1 MPDIDHVCPGPGN
14 SDFQGWASKNNLLCT
29 DGRVIRE
36 NAFAHQ
42 NGAVVPL
49 IWNHRHD
56 TPSAVIG
63 KATLVNKPDGVYC
76 YGLFNNT
83 KFGNMCK
90 ELVAHGDVTSLSI
103 LANQLKQKGHDVM
116 HGMIRE
122 VSLVLAGANPQAFI
136 EDMDL
141 AHGEDAEYEARI
153 YPQEPII
160 CHGDDDFEEQ
170 EPESEQEPE
179 NTPAEE
185 NPEENPTNES
195 EPESDPEPESNPEP
209 DPTPANQNGEE
220 NPVENVPTTNP
231 ELQHADGSE
240 ETIQDVID
248 SMNEKQKNVMYYLV
262 ATAREENKED
272 PTMAHNAFESGAN
285 TTAQLTRENFALLA
299 KEAKACSSLKEAV
312 LAHMDDMEGLSD
324 ALMHA
329 DYGIENIEYL
339 FPDDRNVTRQ
349 PQFIQ
354 RDMSWV
360 SGVMS
365 GVHHVPF
372 SRIKSVFADIT
383 ADEARAKGYLKGKL
397 KKEEVFSL
405 LKRSTAPTTIYKKQK
420 IDRDD
425 VIDIVD
431 FDVVAWIKAEMRM
444 MLDEEIARAIL
455 LGDGRLASSDDKID
469 ENCIRPVAKDAEL
482 YSIHK
487 TVDVANGATDEA
499 KAKQFI
505 RTVIKSR
512 KDYKGSG
519 NPTLYITED
528 LLADM
533 LLLEDGI
540 GHLMYAS
547 EAQLATTLRVK
558 EIITIPVMEGQTG
571 VNEKP
576 LVGIL
581 VNLADYKVGA
591 DKGGSVNMFDDFD
604 IDYNQ
609 QKYLIETRA
618 SGALVKPYSAITY
631 EMNVAAA

>member
-1 MPDIDHVCPGPGN
+1 MPETY
-14 SDFQGWASKNNLLCT
+14 DFQGRATAYNVRCT
-29 DGRVIRE
+29 DGRTILP
-36 NAFAHQ
+36 NAFKDCT
-42 NGAVVPL
+42 GKTVPL
-49 IWNHRHD
+49 VWNHQHNSVGNVLGHALLENRD
-56 TPSAVIG
+56 
-63 KATLVNKPDGVYC
+63 DGVYA
-76 YGLFNNT
+76 YGKFNNT
-83 KFGNMCK
+83 EDGQAAK
-90 ELVAHGDVTSLSI
+90 ELVRNGDIKALSI
-103 LANQLKQKGHDVM
+103 YANHLKESANNVM
-116 HGMIRE
+116 HGAIRE
-122 VSLVLAGANPQAFI
+122 LSLVLAGANPEAYIESVMCHDDESLESAMFWAVGSTIQAGPI
-136 EDMDL
+136 EV
-141 AHGEDAEYEARI
+141 ETSAEI
-153 YPQEPII
+153 S
-160 CHGDDDFEEQ
+160 HGDD
-170 EPESEQEPE
+170 PE
-179 NTPAEE
+179 NTEVEE
-185 NPEENPTNES
+185 VQTETSND
-195 EPESDPEPESNPEP
+195 ESDHEDTS
-209 DPTPANQNGEE
+209 DGE
-220 NPVENVPTTNP
+220 
-231 ELQHADGSE
+231 LDHADSDE
-240 ETIQDVID
+240 NKNDKTIGDIVKT
-248 SMNEKQKNVMYYLV
+248 MNEEQKNAMYYLI
-262 ATAREENKED
+262 
-272 PTMAHNAFESGAN
+272 
-285 TTAQLTRENFALLA
+285 
-299 KEAKACSSLKEAV
+299 AKAKDDDTDDNTDSEKGGDESMSHNVFEKNENSTQGGVLSHAEIDTIFKDAKRAGSLREGV
-312 LAHMDDMEGLSD
+312 LAHAEE
-324 ALMHA
+324 
-329 DYGIENIEYL
+329 YGITNIDYL
-339 FPDDRNVTRQ
+339 FPEAKSLTTT
-349 PQFIQ
+349 PEFIK
-354 RDMSWV
+354 RDTGWV
-360 SGVMS
+360 SKVMNAV
-365 GVHHVPF
+365 GHTPF
-372 SRIKSVFADIT
+372 SRIKTVFADIT
-383 ADEARAKGYLKGKL
+383 EDEARAKGYLKGKL

>member
-1 MPDIDHVCPGPGN
+1 MPETY
-14 SDFQGWASKNNLLCT
+14 DFQGRATAYNVRCT
-29 DGRVIRE
+29 DGRTILP
-36 NAFAHQ
+36 NAFKDCT
-42 NGAVVPL
+42 GKTVPL
-49 IWNHRHD
+49 VWNHQHNSVGNVLGHALLENRD
-56 TPSAVIG
+56 
-63 KATLVNKPDGVYC
+63 DGVYA
-76 YGLFNNT
+76 YGKFNNT
-83 KFGNMCK
+83 EDGQAAK
-90 ELVAHGDVTSLSI
+90 ELVRNGDIKALSI
-103 LANQLKQKGHDVM
+103 YANHLKESAHNVM
-116 HGMIRE
+116 HGAIRE
-122 VSLVLAGANPQAFI
+122 LSLVLAGANPEAYI
-136 EDMDL
+136 ESVMCHDDESLESAMFW
-141 AHGEDAEYEARI
+141 AVGSTIQYGPIEVETSAEI
-153 YPQEPII
+153 S
-160 CHGDDDFEEQ
+160 HGDD
-170 EPESEQEPE
+170 PE
-179 NTPAEE
+179 NTEVEE
-185 NPEENPTNES
+185 VQTETSND
-195 EPESDPEPESNPEP
+195 ESDHEDTP
-209 DPTPANQNGEE
+209 DGE
-220 NPVENVPTTNP
+220 
-231 ELQHADGSE
+231 LDHADSDE
-240 ETIQDVID
+240 NKNDKTIGDIIKT
-248 SMNEKQKNVMYYLV
+248 MNEEQKNTMYYLI
-262 ATAREENKED
+262 
-272 PTMAHNAFESGAN
+272 
-285 TTAQLTRENFALLA
+285 
-299 KEAKACSSLKEAV
+299 AKAKDDDTDDNTDSEKGGDESMSHNVFEKNENSTQGGVLSHAEIDTIFKDAKRAGSLREGV
-312 LAHMDDMEGLSD
+312 LAHAEE
-324 ALMHA
+324 
-329 DYGIENIEYL
+329 YGITNIDYL
-339 FPDDRNVTRQ
+339 FPEAKSLTTT
-349 PQFIQ
+349 PEFIK
-354 RDMSWV
+354 RDTGWV
-360 SGVMS
+360 SKVMNTV
-365 GVHHVPF
+365 GHTPF
-372 SRIKSVFADIT
+372 SRVKTVFADIT
-383 ADEARAKGYLKGKL
+383 EDEARAKGYMKGKL

-558 EIITIPVMEGQTG
+558 EIVTIPVMEGQTG

>member
-1 MPDIDHVCPGPGN
+1 MPETY
-14 SDFQGWASKNNLLCT
+14 DFQGRATAYNVRCT
-29 DGRVIRE
+29 DGRTILP
-36 NAFAHQ
+36 NAFKDCT
-42 NGAVVPL
+42 GKTVPL
-49 IWNHRHD
+49 VWNHQHNSVGNVLGHALLENRD
-56 TPSAVIG
+56 
-63 KATLVNKPDGVYC
+63 DGVYA
-76 YGLFNNT
+76 YGKFNNT
-83 KFGNMCK
+83 EDGRAAK
-90 ELVAHGDVTSLSI
+90 ELVRNGDIKALSI
-103 LANQLKQKGHDVM
+103 YANHLKESAHNVM
-116 HGMIRE
+116 HGAIRE
-122 VSLVLAGANPQAFI
+122 LSLVLAGANPEAYI
-136 EDMDL
+136 ESVMCHDDESLESAMFWAVGSTIQD
-141 AHGEDAEYEARI
+141 GPIEVETSAEI
-153 YPQEPII
+153 S
-160 CHGDDDFEEQ
+160 HGDD
-170 EPESEQEPE
+170 PE
-179 NTPAEE
+179 NTEAEE
-185 NPEENPTNES
+185 
-195 EPESDPEPESNPEP
+195 DQSNTSTDEP
-209 DPTPANQNGEE
+209 DHEDSSDGE
-220 NPVENVPTTNP
+220 
-231 ELQHADGSE
+231 LDHADSDENKNDKTIGDIIKTMNEEQKNAMYFLIAKAKDNDTDDNTDSE
-240 ETIQDVID
+240 KGGDESMSHNVFEKNENSTPGGVLSHSEIETIFKDAKRAG
-248 SMNEKQKNVMYYLV
+248 SL
-262 ATAREENKED
+262 RE
-272 PTMAHNAFESGAN
+272 G
-285 TTAQLTRENFALLA
+285 
-299 KEAKACSSLKEAV
+299 V
-312 LAHMDDMEGLSD
+312 LAHAEE
-324 ALMHA
+324 
-329 DYGIENIEYL
+329 YGITNIDYL
-339 FPDDRNVTRQ
+339 FPEAKSLTTT
-349 PQFIQ
+349 PEFIK
-354 RDMSWV
+354 RDTGWV
-360 SGVMS
+360 SKVMNA
-365 GVHHVPF
+365 VAHTPF
-372 SRIKSVFADIT
+372 SRIKTVFADIT
-383 ADEARAKGYLKGKL
+383 EDEARAKGYMKGKL

-444 MLDEEIARAIL
+444 MLDEEIARAVL

-540 GHLMYAS
+540 GHLMYTS

-558 EIITIPVMEGQTG
+558 EIVTIPVMEGQTG

-581 VNLADYKVGA
+581 VNLTDYKIGA

-604 IDYNQ
+604 IDYNA
-609 QKYLIETRA
+609 QKYLIETRC

>member
-1 MPDIDHVCPGPGN
+1 MPETY
-14 SDFQGWASKNNLLCT
+14 DFQGRATAYNVRCT
-29 DGRVIRE
+29 DGRTILP
-36 NAFAHQ
+36 NAFKDCT
-42 NGAVVPL
+42 GKTVPL
-49 IWNHRHD
+49 VWNHQHNSVGNVLGHALLENRD
-56 TPSAVIG
+56 
-63 KATLVNKPDGVYC
+63 DGVYA
-76 YGLFNNT
+76 YGKFNNT
-83 KFGNMCK
+83 EDGQAAK
-90 ELVAHGDVTSLSI
+90 ELVRNGDIKALSI
-103 LANQLKQKGHDVM
+103 YANHLKESAHNVM
-116 HGMIRE
+116 HGAIRE
-122 VSLVLAGANPQAFI
+122 LSLVLAGANPEAYIESVMCHDDESLESAMFWAVGSTIQAGPI
-136 EDMDL
+136 EV
-141 AHGEDAEYEARI
+141 ETSAEI
-153 YPQEPII
+153 S
-160 CHGDDDFEEQ
+160 HGDD
-170 EPESEQEPE
+170 PE
-179 NTPAEE
+179 NTEVEE
-185 NPEENPTNES
+185 VQTETSNDK
-195 EPESDPEPESNPEP
+195 SDHEDTS
-209 DPTPANQNGEE
+209 DGE
-220 NPVENVPTTNP
+220 
-231 ELQHADGSE
+231 LDHADSDE
-240 ETIQDVID
+240 NKNDKTIGDIVKT
-248 SMNEKQKNVMYYLV
+248 MNEEQKNAMYYLI
-262 ATAREENKED
+262 
-272 PTMAHNAFESGAN
+272 
-285 TTAQLTRENFALLA
+285 
-299 KEAKACSSLKEAV
+299 AKAKDDDTDDNTDSEKGGDESMSHNVFEKNENSTQGGVLSHAEIDTIFKDAKRAGSLREGV
-312 LAHMDDMEGLSD
+312 LAHAEE
-324 ALMHA
+324 
-329 DYGIENIEYL
+329 YGITNIDYL
-339 FPDDRNVTRQ
+339 FPEAKSLTTT
-349 PQFIQ
+349 PEFIK
-354 RDMSWV
+354 RDTGWV
-360 SGVMS
+360 SKVMNAV
-365 GVHHVPF
+365 GHTPF
-372 SRIKSVFADIT
+372 SRIKTVFADIT
-383 ADEARAKGYLKGKL
+383 EDEARAKGYLKGKL